1 VEDGCELFG
10 HSVIVNP
17 QGELVVFEKHR
28 RPEA

>member
-10 HSVIVNP
+10 HSVIANQ